1 MEKGMEGSGRGLIEI
16 LLQHFSGGMK
26 TAKDLGQSS
35 RCSGRD
41 PNKNPAEYKL
51 QMVRLEPT

>member
-1 MEKGMEGSGRGLIEI
+1 MEGSGRGLIEI